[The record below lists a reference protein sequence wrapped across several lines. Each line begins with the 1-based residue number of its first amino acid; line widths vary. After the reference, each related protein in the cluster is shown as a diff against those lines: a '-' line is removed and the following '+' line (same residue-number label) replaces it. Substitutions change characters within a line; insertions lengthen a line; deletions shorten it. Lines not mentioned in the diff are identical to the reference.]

1 MALDDIL
8 LDAEEKMIKS
18 TEVIATEFAGIRTGK
33 ASPDLVT
40 NLMVEAY
47 GTHMRLKELAAVTTP
62 DPRLILIQPWDAGT
76 VDAVRKALEESKL
89 GISPQVDG
97 KLIRLPIPPL
107 SEERRQDLVKATRK
121 LAEEGRVSIRA
132 CRRHAMDE
140 VEENP
145 ESRRDHRGPAR
156 RRRKGSPETDRPVRR
171 SDRKSPRRQR
181 GRVDE
186 GFRSARTAVFL
197 QDPLDPSRRRR
208 MTDYPPPQFTEL
220 VAALRPAPQRR
231 TRARAERHA
240 LFLLNAP
247 AAVSDRLAAALTAAR
262 ARKSIPAASAA
273 STRRARNRSAP
284 SAPIRSATRN
294 SGAWSS
300 STAT

>member
-18 TEVIATEFAGIRTGK
+18 TEVIAQEFAGIRTGK

-62 DPRLILIQPWDAGT
+62 DPRLILIQPWDVST
-76 VDAVRKALEESKL
+76 VEAVRKALEESKL

-132 CRRHAMDE
+132 CRRHALDE
-140 VEENP
+140 VKKIQKAGEITEDQMEGAEKDVQKLTDQYVEEI
-145 ESRRDHRGPAR
+145 E
-156 RRRKGSPETDRPVRR
+156 
-171 SDRKSPRRQR
+171 KS
-181 GRVDE
+181 
-186 GFRSARTAVFL
+186 
-197 QDPLDPSRRRR
+197 
-208 MTDYPPPQFTEL
+208 
-220 VAALRPAPQRR
+220 
-231 TRARAERHA
+231 
-240 LFLLNAP
+240 
-247 AAVSDRLAAALTAAR
+247 LTA
-262 ARKSIPAASAA
+262 KE
-273 STRRARNRSAP
+273 
-284 SAPIRSATRN
+284 
-294 SGAWSS
+294 GELMKV
-300 STAT
+300 